1 MQILEEGRLTD
12 GQGRVV
18 DFKNTIIIMTTNLGT
33 KDIARGA
40 LGFNLEGNQQNDFER
55 MASKVKDELKKN
67 FKPEFLN
74 RVDDVI
80 VFPQLSKEELMQIVD
95 LFVRKLNNRLEERDI
110 TLTLTDAAKS
120 RLIELGYD
128 PALGARPLRRAV
140 QREIEDK
147 ISESILQG
155 VIKNASDVIADVVA
169 GEFIFT
175 ANERQVASI

>member
-1 MQILEEGRLTD
+1 
-12 GQGRVV
+12 
-18 DFKNTIIIMTTNLGT
+18 MTTNLGS
-33 KDIARGA
+33 KDISKGA

-55 MASKVKDELKKN
+55 MAAKVNEELKKS

-80 VFPQLSKEELMQIVD
+80 VFPQLSKPELLEIVD
-95 LFVRKLNNRLEERDI
+95 LFIKKLNVRLEERDI
-110 TLTLTDAAKS
+110 TLTLTVAAKE

-128 PALGARPLRRAV
+128 PAMGARPLRRAV

-155 VIKNASDVIADVVA
+155 VVKNASDVTTDVVA

-175 ANERQVASI
+175 SNVRVVASI

>member
-1 MQILEEGRLTD
+1 M
-12 GQGRVV
+12 
-18 DFKNTIIIMTTNLGT
+18 
-33 KDIARGA
+33 
-40 LGFNLEGNQQNDFER
+40 
-55 MASKVKDELKKN
+55 
-67 FKPEFLN
+67 
-74 RVDDVI
+74 
-80 VFPQLSKEELMQIVD
+80 
-95 LFVRKLNNRLEERDI
+95 NNRLEERDI

-147 ISESILQG
+147 ISENILQG

-175 ANERQVASI
+175 SNVRVIASI